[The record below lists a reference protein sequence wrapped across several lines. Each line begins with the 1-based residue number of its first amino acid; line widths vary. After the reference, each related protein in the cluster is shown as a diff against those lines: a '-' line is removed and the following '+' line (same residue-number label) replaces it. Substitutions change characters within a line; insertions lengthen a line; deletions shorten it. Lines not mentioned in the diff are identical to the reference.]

1 LWQAPRRR
9 GLLEGRGRS
18 TPLRWISPWLAYPE
32 GDRCSAWRGR
42 SMQSSHMHRHT
53 FEGLFAPQPRT
64 HDAERTQRSRPHR
77 GTGVADPSDLAGS
90 SRKGRASPGRD
101 PHSWSTWAI
110 GCCRSGPAGWR
121 CHCRPSSRSRL
132 RSLRAA
138 TTDKPVEPGDPVG
151 RLDAALSRHR
161 TEIPR
166 LGVWFSPS
174 L

>member
-1 LWQAPRRR
+1 
-9 GLLEGRGRS
+9 
-18 TPLRWISPWLAYPE
+18 
-32 GDRCSAWRGR
+32 
-42 SMQSSHMHRHT
+42 MQSSHMHRHT

-121 CHCRPSSRSRL
+121 CTVDLLVVHGYEAFAPRRPTNRSSRAIPSVDWTLRYRGIVPKYLALECGSRQAFDFI
-132 RSLRAA
+132 R
-138 TTDKPVEPGDPVG
+138 G
-151 RLDAALSRHR
+151 RKESN
-161 TEIPR
+161 
-166 LGVWFSPS
+166 LGSAD
-174 L
+174 